1 MNAPWFVPIVAANPL
16 QWLAEHFTTILFV
29 LFFVLP
35 SIAQVFKRKQA
46 ERPQPSP
53 QQNDVPRTATSSA
66 PAPDVAADASGQASP
81 RDLEERVRRYFEEL
95 TGNATPE
102 LENDDDVDVDER
114 ADDPLPTRAEAQR
127 ELAREQ
133 AHERAE
139 VHAAERAAN
148 PHAVHRVFA
157 DLSNTDVA
165 GEEAFDS
172 RVAHGDVAP
181 QLEVKR
187 RNTGRS
193 AATKRL
199 DLHDDAQVR
208 KAIVLLEVLGPPI
221 ALRDERRF

>member
-1 MNAPWFVPIVAANPL
+1 MNSLDFPWVVAANPL
-16 QWLAEHFTTILFV
+16 QWIQENFTTILFV

-46 ERPQPSP
+46 ERPQSTP
-53 QQNDVPRTATSSA
+53 QSSDEPRTDTASK
-66 PAPDVAADASGQASP
+66 PDVAADASGQPSP

-95 TGNATPE
+95 TGHSTPE
-102 LENDDDVDVDER
+102 LERDTDDVDER
-114 ADDPLPTRAEAQR
+114 ADDPAPTLAEAKR
-127 ELAREQ
+127 EVAREQ
-133 AHERAE
+133 AYERAQE
-139 VHAAERAAN
+139 HVARREAN

-165 GEEAFDS
+165 GEEAFDT

-187 RNTGRS
+187 RNSGRS
-193 AATKRL
+193 AATRRL
-199 DLHDDAQVR
+199 DLHDEAQLR
-208 KAIVLLEVLGPPI
+208 KAVVLLEVLGPPI